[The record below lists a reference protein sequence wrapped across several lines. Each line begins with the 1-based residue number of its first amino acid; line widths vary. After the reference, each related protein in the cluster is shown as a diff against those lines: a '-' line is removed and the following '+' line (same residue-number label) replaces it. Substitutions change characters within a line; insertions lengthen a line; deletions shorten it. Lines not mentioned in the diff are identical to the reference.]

1 MCCFRLKHL
10 NFDFGLSV
18 VSVQH
23 VPNLVV
29 TTVSQY
35 INLSINGVLTV
46 VDSSTIVHVVTG
58 VRGSA
63 SAGGDVNNF
72 DGFLF
77 VAGEVA
83 LLNSVQAVTLL
94 DGAGV
99 VGSFV
104 AFFVF
109 FNPFTVTLVTFPSE
123 SFLAVTVNATVAPA
137 RPFKITAWTVFTRM
151 SVHCAVGSRSEWLH
165 LAVDFPELGVSSASS
180 STRWT
185 TFAFPGSLFLSSAA
199 SGTAHG
205 PFTPSAPVST
215 WVHRTLLFGDSS
227 SDLNNLVVFVGELA
241 HNRSV
246 TGLLSSTARFRAD

>member
-1 MCCFRLKHL
+1 MSCFRLKHL
-10 NFDFGLSV
+10 DFGLGLSV
-18 VSVQH
+18 VSVQN
-23 VPNLVV
+23 VPNLAV

-35 INLSINGVLTV
+35 ISFFTNAVHTV

-63 SAGGDVNNF
+63 SDDRDVSNF
-72 DGFLF
+72 DGVLF

-83 LLNSVQAVTLL
+83 LLNFVQVVTLL

-104 AFFVF
+104 AFFVL

-123 SFLAVTVNATVAPA
+123 SPLHATVNATVAPA

-151 SVHCAVGSRSEWLH
+151 SVHCAVGSRSELLH

-180 STRWT
+180 STWWT
-185 TFAFPGSLFLSSAA
+185 TFAFPGSLFLTSAA

-205 PFTPSAPVST
+205 PLTPSAPVST
-215 WVHRTLLFGDSS
+215 WVHRALLFGDSS

-246 TGLLSSTARFRAD
+246 TGLLSSTARF

>member
-1 MCCFRLKHL
+1 MSCFRLKHL
-10 NFDFGLSV
+10 DFDLGLSV
-18 VSVQH
+18 VSVH
-23 VPNLVV
+23 NVPNLVV

-35 INLSINGVLTV
+35 INLSIKHVLTV

-63 SAGGDVNNF
+63 SDDPDVSNF
-72 DGFLF
+72 DGVLF

-123 SFLAVTVNATVAPA
+123 SPLAATVDATVAPA
-137 RPFKITAWTVFTRM
+137 RPFKITAWTVIVFVTKM

-180 STRWT
+180 STWWT
-185 TFAFPGSLFLSSAA
+185 TFAFPGSLFLTSAA

-215 WVHRTLLFGDSS
+215 WVHRALLFGDSS

-246 TGLLSSTARFRAD
+246 TGLLSSTARF

>member
-1 MCCFRLKHL
+1 MSCFRLKHL
-10 NFDFGLSV
+10 DFDLGLSV
-18 VSVQH
+18 VSVH
-23 VPNLVV
+23 NVPNLVV

-35 INLSINGVLTV
+35 INLSIKHVLTV

-63 SAGGDVNNF
+63 SDDRDVSDF
-72 DGFLF
+72 DGVF

-104 AFFVF
+104 ACFVL

-123 SFLAVTVNATVAPA
+123 SFLAVTVDATVAPA

-185 TFAFPGSLFLSSAA
+185 TFAFPGSLFLTSAA

-215 WVHRTLLFGDSS
+215 WVHRALLFGDSS

-246 TGLLSSTARFRAD
+246 TGLLSSTARF

>member
-1 MCCFRLKHL
+1 MSCFRLKHL
-10 NFDFGLSV
+10 DFDLGLSV
-18 VSVQH
+18 VSVH
-23 VPNLVV
+23 NVPNLVV

-35 INLSINGVLTV
+35 INLSIKHVLTV

-63 SAGGDVNNF
+63 SDDRDVSDF
-72 DGFLF
+72 DGVF
-77 VAGEVA
+77 VTGEVA

-104 AFFVF
+104 ACFVL

-123 SFLAVTVNATVAPA
+123 SFLAVTVDATVAPA

-185 TFAFPGSLFLSSAA
+185 TFAFPGSLFLTSAA

-215 WVHRTLLFGDSS
+215 WVHRALLFGDSS

-246 TGLLSSTARFRAD
+246 TGLLSSTARF